1 MGALQH
7 RMYEQHFGLNSL
19 PFTLTPNTRFYL
31 RAQSHDR
38 AFATVVHAL
47 KGREG
52 FIKVTGQVGTGKT
65 LLCRRLL
72 NALKPPFV
80 TAYIPNPQLE
90 PLDLYRAVAEEL
102 GLKKDLIE
110 GQHHLLRLIQ
120 GRLIDHAREGRSVV
134 LVIDEAQVM
143 SESTIEAVRLLTNL
157 ETEARK
163 LLQVVL
169 FGQPELDTMLRS
181 PRLRQL
187 LQRITFQER
196 IEPFSAREVPAYIN
210 HRLSMA
216 GYNGQDLF
224 RKGAQ
229 RLIARGSGGV
239 PRLINILA
247 HKALLS
253 AYGEGS
259 QRVEAHHARN
269 AVRDTESAIPLRWPW
284 SLKRA

>member
-1 MGALQH
+1 MGTLQYS
-7 RMYEQHFGLNSL
+7 MYEQHFGLARL

-38 AFATVVHAL
+38 AFATVIHAL
-47 KGREG
+47 RGREG

-80 TAYIPNPQLE
+80 TAYIPNPQLD

-102 GLKKDLIE
+102 GLQKDMVE

-120 GRLIDHAREGRSVV
+120 GCLIEHAREGRSVV

-143 SESTIEAVRLLTNL
+143 SEATIEAVRLLTNL
-157 ETEARK
+157 ETESRK

-169 FGQPELDTMLRS
+169 FGQPELDTMLRG

-196 IEPFSAREVPAYIN
+196 IEPFTAKEVPAYIN

-224 RKGAQ
+224 RQGAL
-229 RLIARGSGGV
+229 RLVARSSGGV

-259 QRVEAHHARN
+259 TRVEARHARN